1 MLLILIQ
8 RTRHSVWYPCQI
20 TRQGP
25 HTQSG
30 ILAKSEDKVQAT
42 EFPAISSAQP
52 SNTGT
57 KGEVTT
63 SKMCP
68 LIRIFITRKF
78 NSCLRLSWLFCCCQ
92 KHRDRCMT
100 QVSPPGES
108 AEQRESTP
116 SWKPPKMSEMKHSH
130 HMAGWLLHARRHTHT
145 HMHTQCN
152 AHVIFLWFT
161 EYEISYSRYVRNL
174 FSQDWWKWEKQS
186 LYTAENTDPQVTKK
200 QILQIASPDET
211 EDLHVHT
218 CTHTQITYIYM
229 HITYPAVRIRVC
241 GLQEH
246 QSNPASTKSVSIFKK
261 CPSWALHRK
270 RAAVQ
275 L

>member
-8 RTRHSVWYPCQI
+8 RTRHSVRYPCQI
-20 TRQGP
+20 TSQGP

-57 KGEVTT
+57 KGEVAT

-92 KHRDRCMT
+92 KHCDCCMT

-108 AEQRESTP
+108 AEQRENTP

-145 HMHTQCN
+145 HT
-152 AHVIFLWFT
+152 
-161 EYEISYSRYVRNL
+161 R
-174 FSQDWWKWEKQS
+174 
-186 LYTAENTDPQVTKK
+186 
-200 QILQIASPDET
+200 
-211 EDLHVHT
+211 T
-218 CTHTQITYIYM
+218 CTHNVMPMLFFCDLLNMKSLTLGMCVICFHKTDGNEKKSHYTQLKIQI
-229 HITYPAVRIRVC
+229 H
-241 GLQEH
+241 
-246 QSNPASTKSVSIFKK
+246 K
-261 CPSWALHRK
+261 
-270 RAAVQ
+270 
-275 L
+275 